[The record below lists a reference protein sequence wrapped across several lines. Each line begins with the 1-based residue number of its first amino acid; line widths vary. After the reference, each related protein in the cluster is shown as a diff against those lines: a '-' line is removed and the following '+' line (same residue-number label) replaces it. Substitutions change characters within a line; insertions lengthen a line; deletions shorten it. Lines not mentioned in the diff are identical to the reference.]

1 MFDLKLQ
8 QQRIG
13 QCVLAQAFPRS
24 VDHRGAQGGIR
35 HTGLCQPIFGI
46 RVLQTLQRV
55 VTSLQIGFPI
65 RVLFPWQ
72 TFPGEEDCQQAL
84 RLRHDLA
91 HCLVEAVFL
100 PPLAGPALV
109 ENAFIFIDQQHE
121 AIFRMS

>member
-1 MFDLKLQ
+1 MFDLKFQ

-13 QCVLAQAFPRS
+13 QCVRMRAFPRS
-24 VDHRGAQGGIR
+24 VDHRGTQGGVR
-35 HTGLCQPIFGI
+35 HTGLCQPMSGI

-65 RVLFPWQ
+65 RVRFPWQ
-72 TFPGEEDCQQAL
+72 TFPGKEDRQQAV

-100 PPLAGPALV
+100 PPLADPALI
-109 ENAFIFIDQQHE
+109 ENAFIFIDQQHK